1 MGDITRKAVE
11 SLENRI
17 RMLRQSERFGDAA
30 FMRNLCKLVESSEV
44 HTLPFGGKLPEAD
57 FTRLLGADLVLP
69 SQCVSLE
76 YEAFHRDLVNHNMSF
91 EITKRVIF
99 AMEVSAYNDS
109 LTWLPHPIMAD
120 VIGTL
125 SRGTEGFEDAIL
137 VCPIFMTDKND
148 VPRFDIFPGVWIM
161 PRRYVSEAQYQ
172 AILREHE
179 KEPRESSDTGGLDA
193 VLHGNVV
200 WTLRETKALA
210 LKEQSE
216 YGKKLLEQV
225 SKRQIARCSV
235 PLLDFIEVSTR
246 RQ

>member
-1 MGDITRKAVE
+1 
-11 SLENRI
+11 
-17 RMLRQSERFGDAA
+17 
-30 FMRNLCKLVESSEV
+30 
-44 HTLPFGGKLPEAD
+44 PEAD

-76 YEAFHRDLVNHNMSF
+76 YDAFHRDLVNHNMSF

-161 PRRYVSEAQYQ
+161 PRRYISEAQYQ

-193 VLHGNVV
+193 LLHGNGFC
-200 WTLRETKALA
+200 TRTETKVLA
-210 LKEQSE
+210 LKKQSE
-216 YGKKLLEQV
+216 DGTKLRSQV
-225 SKRQIARCSV
+225 TNRQMARRRV
-235 PLLDFIEVSTR
+235 PILDIIEASTR